1 MAKDD
6 PDYYTYEMKKSLTGG
21 FLKQAVAIRPSW
33 ISRTRRYAGATG
45 LDIKK
50 IYNFVN
56 KGLIDRS
63 APGFNQKALD
73 SELTAAQKW
82 ILLAL
87 VLQNGVPEWIRTP
100 ELDEKAPNLV
110 VDEPEDEATGI
121 IGKTVGVATTAAT
134 TAASAA
140 KTATDIVTKPVKSA
154 ADMVKGA
161 NKAERGAPNPDSP
174 FTQTEE

>member
-1 MAKDD
+1 MISMAKDD

-50 IYNFVN
+50 IYRFVD
-56 KGLIDRS
+56 KGLIDRGTD
-63 APGFNQKALD
+63 GFNQKALD
-73 SELTAAQKW
+73 RDLSPAQKW

-100 ELDEKAPNLV
+100 ELDEQAPELV
-110 VDEPEDEATGI
+110 IDEPEDEEATGI
-121 IGKTVGVATTAAT
+121 IGKTVGAAT
-134 TAASAA
+134 SAA
-140 KTATDIVTKPVKSA
+140 KTAGDLVVKPVKSA
-154 ADMVKGA
+154 ADLVKGA
-161 NKAERGAPNPDSP
+161 PKAERGAPNPDSP
-174 FTQTEE
+174 FTKTDE